1 MEVRAAA
8 AAAAVGNGTAK
19 GEGWQR
25 SAVQTFFSWP
35 QPTQPCLEED
45 VTTVMV
51 VVEWGWGSGRWRGR
65 RQAALAAMER
75 RITSLRTLPTRT
87 GRCLRMPGGVALV
100 ADSNRGRNTT
110 KTAPQTSF
118 RGSCSSKGRGGKAV
132 LAVTVA
138 SAKKAAP
145 MRGSKTAQKKL
156 PVAVLAAVAAAPCTL
171 HPRRLLRLRSR
182 GFGK

>member
-1 MEVRAAA
+1 
-8 AAAAVGNGTAK
+8 
-19 GEGWQR
+19 
-25 SAVQTFFSWP
+25 
-35 QPTQPCLEED
+35 
-45 VTTVMV
+45 
-51 VVEWGWGSGRWRGR
+51 
-65 RQAALAAMER
+65 
-75 RITSLRTLPTRT
+75 
-87 GRCLRMPGGVALV
+87 VALV
-100 ADSNRGRNTT
+100 ADSNLGRNTT

-145 MRGSKTAQKKL
+145 MRGLKTAQKKL

-182 GFGK
+182 GFGKEKELLQGSKAVVAAVVVVAGPCLSAHMPLLLQPRRL